1 MLTCGPGL
9 GGKMVIDELVLS
21 SLSPNISEPSA
32 SPAPHDAPQ
41 PPRMPRRE
49 RPTHCQFRLIR
60 HRGSAGAGARR
71 AESLTDKE
79 GGKKTKKAN
88 KQTPADTSPSRT
100 PNASAALLRP
110 SAVRLER
117 RARWSLTVAVSSSS
131 LVRLRPHGVVVVI
144 ITR

>member
-1 MLTCGPGL
+1 MKKSRLQRPPPSSSQHTHTPLSAMLTCRPSL

-41 PPRMPRRE
+41 PPRVPRRE

-60 HRGSAGAGARR
+60 HRGSAGAGAPR

-79 GGKKTKKAN
+79 GKKNKKAN
-88 KQTPADTSPSRT
+88 KQMPANTSPSRT
-100 PNASAALLRP
+100 RTCPRP
-110 SAVRLER
+110 SF
-117 RARWSLTVAVSSSS
+117 ARPRSVWSAELGGA
-131 LVRLRPHGVVVVI
+131 
-144 ITR
+144 